1 MRLRKSQ
8 HGMSMFNL
16 MYVLITLAIF
26 GYIGMKLMPIYLE
39 SIKIKKA
46 VEAVAEAPNAPQ
58 QSQKALVDALL
69 KRLDFDGVTTIDHR
83 NWSDY
88 VAIVK
93 KKNGLRISATY
104 NAPVPLF
111 YNISVVAKF
120 QFIGSST

>member
-8 HGMSMFNL
+8 LGMSMFNL

-26 GYIGMKLMPIYLE
+26 GYVGMKLMPIYLE
-39 SIKIKKA
+39 SVKVKKA
-46 VEAVAEAPNAPQ
+46 VEAVAKAPNAAT

-69 KRLDFDGVTTIDHR
+69 KRLDFDSVTTINHR

-93 KKNGLRISATY
+93 KKGSVRISATY
-104 NAPVPLF
+104 DAPVPLF
-111 YNISVVAKF
+111 LNISVVAKF
-120 QFIGSST
+120 QFVGTST